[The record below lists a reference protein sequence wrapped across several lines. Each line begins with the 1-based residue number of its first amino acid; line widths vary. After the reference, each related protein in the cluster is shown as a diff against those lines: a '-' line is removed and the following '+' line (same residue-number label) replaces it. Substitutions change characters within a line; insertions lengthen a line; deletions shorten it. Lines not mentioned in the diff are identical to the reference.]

1 MSCALQPLEAG
12 PGLHYIAQFPVCAFV
27 GTFNEDVWGYYWPPK
42 SKHPVLLDASLNV
55 CMFTTKARVP
65 YIEDGH
71 DPWIKDPEVAAAA
84 RELHEAAAQFDNV
97 LADFNARC
105 AFPASAE
112 PDAEGPTCDKDIG
125 DEVVS
130 KEMQLKQEA

>member
-1 MSCALQPLEAG
+1 
-12 PGLHYIAQFPVCAFV
+12 
-27 GTFNEDVWGYYWPPK
+27 
-42 SKHPVLLDASLNV
+42 
-55 CMFTTKARVP
+55 MFTTKARVP
-65 YIEDGH
+65 YIEDGQ

-105 AFPASAE
+105 AVPASAE

-130 KEMQLKQEA
+130 KEMRLKQEAKSLQHLLAHTTNHLTAMPAIARGSSQRQH